1 MSVNPDLQN
10 KPQSIQRIEALE
22 GRYTEDG
29 LNTQTF
35 PISDATN
42 SDRSDISASS
52 KAVKTTYDA
61 GTRYAT
67 TAQQG
72 QVILTHD
79 ATSRARDRALTPY
92 GAQAAMDALEED
104 ITNKMDSLE
113 DSLTNKMDSL
123 EDSLTNKMDGL
134 DDSLNGSLG
143 QINKD
148 IEDKINQISASL
160 GGGRPL
166 FDSPQTITLG
176 GTNVVMAPSGAS
188 LWVYFGTV
196 TTIPGGN
203 PGAEQDVAR
212 QSYIFGFVG
221 GGQQLLG
228 TLVGGDR
235 RRGSVTF
242 WRVFA

>member
-10 KPQSIQRIEALE
+10 KPQIIQRIEALE
-22 GRYTEDG
+22 GRYTEEG

-42 SDRSDISASS
+42 SDRSDITASS

-92 GAQAAMDALEED
+92 GAQAAMDALEEE
-104 ITNKMDSLE
+104 I
-113 DSLTNKMDSL
+113 TNKMDSL

-166 FDSPQTITLG
+166 FDSPQTITLDG
-176 GTNVVMAPSGAS
+176 SNAVMAPSGAS

-203 PGAEQDVAR
+203 PGAEQDDPR

-228 TLVGGDR
+228 TLVGGDS
-235 RRGSVTF
+235 RGGLVTF